1 MSRVQRFWE
10 TDPDAVMWKYGKDLE
25 NAKPDQAMMIWEEM
39 TRKGV
44 KQDKTAVNIYL
55 KVLSQSNDR
64 KYLQEIERVKR
75 LYNVN

>member
-10 TDPDAVMWKYGKDLE
+10 TDPDAVMWKYGTELE
-25 NAKPDQAMMIWEEM
+25 KAKPDQAMMIWEEM
-39 TRKGV
+39 TRNGV

-55 KVLSQSNDR
+55 KVLSKANDR